1 MSEITLSSRYMIR
14 NSNPGGLR
22 LSTPPLGHRGS
33 PQYHKWMGKKHVC
46 FFQTA
51 ETGKRTLNSSMK
63 GSGANHYPRAPTH
76 QIHRPENVVQ
86 GEVRTETLRGVG
98 CFAASYTIE
107 KVTSF
112 VCLYQL
118 YIQLHHV
125 LSDDLDIF
133 CLIVT

>member
-1 MSEITLSSRYMIR
+1 MDGE
-14 NSNPGGLR
+14 
-22 LSTPPLGHRGS
+22 
-33 PQYHKWMGKKHVC
+33 KHVC

-63 GSGANHYPRAPTH
+63 SSGANHYPRAPTH

-86 GEVRTETLRGVG
+86 GEVRTETLRGVE

-118 YIQLHHV
+118 
-125 LSDDLDIF
+125 
-133 CLIVT
+133 